1 MRRTALAAALLAAAA
16 TFASA
21 PAANACTG
29 EVCDV
34 VNLVCE
40 VVRGTP
46 CVR

>member
-1 MRRTALAAALLAAAA
+1 MRRTALAAALLAAASA
-16 TFASA
+16 LAIA

-40 VVRGTP
+40 VARGNP